1 MEAPRSPPS
10 RSQAY
15 LQTGRTQFGLGQFD
29 QAIAAYQSLAA
40 NYPNTPGA
48 QEAQFQIIQCYYN
61 KGDLRGAYQ
70 QFTAFKHSF
79 PADNRLR
86 GVCENL
92 LSAYQRRAGSSAG
105 LHSAELAELLRS
117 CQGSG

>member
-70 QFTAFKHSF
+70 QFSAFSNTY
-79 PADNRLR
+79 PADERIR

-92 LSAYQRRAGSSAG
+92 LSAYQGQAGASST
-105 LHSAELAELLRS
+105 LHAAELSALL
-117 CQGSG
+117 